1 MIQWTCGICG
11 YLHDDEEPPDSC
23 PVCGAPKSK
32 FSEFTEGMDDEFDGN
47 GRSRDDMDDFDRDLY
62 GDYDE

>member
-1 MIQWTCGICG
+1 MQWVCEICG
-11 YLHDDEEPPDSC
+11 YVHDEDELPEMC

-32 FSEFTEGMDDEFDGN
+32 FSEWSEDDT
-47 GRSRDDMDDFDRDLY
+47 DFLNDETVNDEDSFEDDLY

>member
-1 MIQWTCGICG
+1 MQWVCEICG
-11 YLHDDEEPPDSC
+11 YVHDEEELPEMC

-32 FSEFTEGMDDEFDGN
+32 FSEWSEDDSDFLNDETVDDEDSFED
-47 GRSRDDMDDFDRDLY
+47 DLY